1 MNTMKRL
8 CVYCGSRPG
17 RRSDY
22 AIAARQL
29 ARAMVNKKI
38 DLVYGGASVGIMG
51 KIADA
56 VLEEG
61 GKVIGIIPKGLFIK
75 EIAHTGITELI
86 EVGSMHERK
95 SLMAELSDGFIAL
108 PGGYGTIE
116 EIFEIIT
123 WSQLGMHNKP
133 CGLLNVNN
141 YYDNMISFLDN
152 AVSEQF
158 INKTNRSI
166 LLLDESPDA
175 LLEKFEVY
183 NAPETEKWIDKDRT

>member
-1 MNTMKRL
+1 MKRL

-17 RRSDY
+17 GRSDY
-22 AIAARQL
+22 AIIARQL
-29 ARAMVNKKI
+29 ARAMVNKNI

-61 GKVIGIIPKGLFIK
+61 GKVIGIIPKGLFVK
-75 EIAHTGITELI
+75 EVAHTGITELM
-86 EVGSMHERK
+86 EVSTMHERK
-95 SLMAELSDGFIAL
+95 SLMAELSDGFIAM

-123 WSQLGMHNKP
+123 WSQLGIHNKP
-133 CGLLNVNN
+133 CGLLNVCN
-141 YYDNMISFLDN
+141 YYDNLIDFLDH
-152 AVSEQF
+152 AASEQF
-158 INKTNRSI
+158 ISKINRSI
-166 LLLDESPDA
+166 LLVDECPDA

-183 NAPETEKWIDKDRT
+183 NAPETEKWIDRKSI

>member
-1 MNTMKRL
+1 MYKINRL
-8 CVYCGSRPG
+8 CIYCGSRIGG
-17 RRSDY
+17 RPDY
-22 AIAARQL
+22 AIAARKL
-29 ARAMVNKKI
+29 AHAMVSKNI
-38 DLVYGGASVGIMG
+38 DLVYGGASIGIMG
-51 KIADA
+51 KLADA

-61 GKVIGIIPKGLFIK
+61 GRVTGIIPKGLFVK
-75 EIAHTGITELI
+75 EVAHKGITELM
-86 EVGSMHERK
+86 EVSSMHERK

-133 CGLLNVNN
+133 CGLLNICN
-141 YYDNMISFLDN
+141 YYDNLIDFLDH

-158 INKTNRSI
+158 VNNVNRSI
-166 LLLDESPDA
+166 LLVDDNPNA

-183 NAPETEKWIDKDRT
+183 KAPETEKLINRRST